1 MNFFRLGKA
10 CVDYISCFRRLTD
23 LNVFQNFSTSSRI
36 SGLSTAEQCQILLRL
51 KELIHLRR
59 GDFLCEVL
67 EYLESQT
74 NYRNVKLKLKEFWPS
89 EDYYFH
95 TDYQL
100 NLIKKYCPYIENAYF
115 MYKFDCCSNLTQL
128 QCFLCLTGNTI
139 YYVYMDSLLNIIFN
153 EYSLFCLYHET
164 YDFKELDLS
173 GGSFYDNGLCDY
185 FQNHGK
191 GLKKLNLVHVEQLD
205 KSAFALITMCCPNLT
220 DFGIS
225 NCETVEGTLQ
235 GN

>member
-1 MNFFRLGKA
+1 MYKINIFFRLGKA

-139 YYVYMDSLLNIIFN
+139 YYVYMVLLLNISRKNLDFVFITKLIILKSLIYLADHFTTMDCTTIF
-153 EYSLFCLYHET
+153 
-164 YDFKELDLS
+164 KPMA
-173 GGSFYDNGLCDY
+173 
-185 FQNHGK
+185 K
-191 GLKKLNLVHVEQLD
+191 V
-205 KSAFALITMCCPNLT
+205 
-220 DFGIS
+220 
-225 NCETVEGTLQ
+225 
-235 GN
+235 

>member
-1 MNFFRLGKA
+1 MYKIIFFRLGKA

-139 YYVYMDSLLNIIFN
+139 YNVYMELLPNM
-153 EYSLFCLYHET
+153 LF
-164 YDFKELDLS
+164 
-173 GGSFYDNGLCDY
+173 
-185 FQNHGK
+185 
-191 GLKKLNLVHVEQLD
+191 
-205 KSAFALITMCCPNLT
+205 
-220 DFGIS
+220 
-225 NCETVEGTLQ
+225 
-235 GN
+235 

>member
-1 MNFFRLGKA
+1 MHFLRLGKA

-23 LNVFQNFSTSSRI
+23 LNVFQNFSSSSRI
-36 SGLSTAEQCQILLRL
+36 NGLSTAEQCQILLRL

-74 NYRNVKLKLKEFWPS
+74 NYRSVKLKLKEFWPS

-139 YYVYMDSLLNIIFN
+139 YYVYMDSLLNISRKNLDFVFITKLIILKSLIYLADHFTTMDCATIF
-153 EYSLFCLYHET
+153 
-164 YDFKELDLS
+164 KPMAR
-173 GGSFYDNGLCDY
+173 
-185 FQNHGK
+185 
-191 GLKKLNLVHVEQLD
+191 V
-205 KSAFALITMCCPNLT
+205 
-220 DFGIS
+220 
-225 NCETVEGTLQ
+225 
-235 GN
+235 

>member
-1 MNFFRLGKA
+1 M
-10 CVDYISCFRRLTD
+10 
-23 LNVFQNFSTSSRI
+23 FQNFSSSSRI

-128 QCFLCLTGNTI
+128 QCFLCLTGNNI
-139 YYVYMDSLLNIIFN
+139 YNVYMDSLLNM
-153 EYSLFCLYHET
+153 LFFRQIKLI
-164 YDFKELDLS
+164 LS
-173 GGSFYDNGLCDY
+173 SSR
-185 FQNHGK
+185 
-191 GLKKLNLVHVEQLD
+191 NLW
-205 KSAFALITMCCPNLT
+205 F
-220 DFGIS
+220 
-225 NCETVEGTLQ
+225 
-235 GN
+235 

>member
-1 MNFFRLGKA
+1 MNKINDFFRLGKA

-36 SGLSTAEQCQILLRL
+36 NGLSTAEQCQILLRL

-139 YYVYMDSLLNIIFN
+139 YNVYMIR
-153 EYSLFCLYHET
+153 
-164 YDFKELDLS
+164 
-173 GGSFYDNGLCDY
+173 
-185 FQNHGK
+185 
-191 GLKKLNLVHVEQLD
+191 
-205 KSAFALITMCCPNLT
+205 
-220 DFGIS
+220 
-225 NCETVEGTLQ
+225 
-235 GN
+235 

>member
-1 MNFFRLGKA
+1 MYKIIFFRLGKA

-23 LNVFQNFSTSSRI
+23 LNVFQNFSSSSRI

-139 YYVYMDSLLNIIFN
+139 YYVYMDSLLNISRKSLDFVFITKLIILKSLIYLADHFTTMDCATIF
-153 EYSLFCLYHET
+153 
-164 YDFKELDLS
+164 KPMAR
-173 GGSFYDNGLCDY
+173 
-185 FQNHGK
+185 
-191 GLKKLNLVHVEQLD
+191 V
-205 KSAFALITMCCPNLT
+205 
-220 DFGIS
+220 
-225 NCETVEGTLQ
+225 
-235 GN
+235 

>member
-1 MNFFRLGKA
+1 MYKINIFFRLGKA

-23 LNVFQNFSTSSRI
+23 LNVFQNFSSSSRI

-139 YYVYMDSLLNIIFN
+139 YYVYMVLLLNISRKNLDFVFITKLIILKSLIYLADHFTTMDCTTIF
-153 EYSLFCLYHET
+153 
-164 YDFKELDLS
+164 KPMA
-173 GGSFYDNGLCDY
+173 
-185 FQNHGK
+185 K
-191 GLKKLNLVHVEQLD
+191 V
-205 KSAFALITMCCPNLT
+205 
-220 DFGIS
+220 
-225 NCETVEGTLQ
+225 
-235 GN
+235 

>member
-1 MNFFRLGKA
+1 MYKINAFLRLGKA
-10 CVDYISCFRRLTD
+10 CVDYISCFRRLSD
-23 LNVFQNFSTSSRI
+23 LNVFQNFSSSSRI
-36 SGLSTAEQCQILLRL
+36 NGLSTAEQCQILLRL

-100 NLIKKYCPYIENAYF
+100 NLIKKYCPFIENAYF

-139 YYVYMDSLLNIIFN
+139 YYVYIDLLLNMKNVDFFFITKLIILK
-153 EYSLFCLYHET
+153 SLIYLADHFTTMDCAT
-164 YDFKELDLS
+164 IFK
-173 GGSFYDNGLCDY
+173 
-185 FQNHGK
+185 HMAR
-191 GLKKLNLVHVEQLD
+191 V
-205 KSAFALITMCCPNLT
+205 
-220 DFGIS
+220 
-225 NCETVEGTLQ
+225 
-235 GN
+235 

>member
-1 MNFFRLGKA
+1 M
-10 CVDYISCFRRLTD
+10 
-23 LNVFQNFSTSSRI
+23 FQNFSTSSRI

-128 QCFLCLTGNTI
+128 QCFVCLTGNTI
-139 YYVYMDSLLNIIFN
+139 YNYLICFFPLYSQNKINFVFLTKLMILKSLIYLVDHFTTMD
-153 EYSLFCLYHET
+153 CAT
-164 YDFKELDLS
+164 
-173 GGSFYDNGLCDY
+173 
-185 FQNHGK
+185 
-191 GLKKLNLVHVEQLD
+191 
-205 KSAFALITMCCPNLT
+205 
-220 DFGIS
+220 IS
-225 NCETVEGTLQ
+225 KTTAKA
-235 GN
+235 

>member
-1 MNFFRLGKA
+1 MHFLRLGKA
-10 CVDYISCFRRLTD
+10 CVDYMSCFRRLTD
-23 LNVFQNFSTSSRI
+23 LNVFQNFSSSSRI

-139 YYVYMDSLLNIIFN
+139 YNYLICFFPFN
-153 EYSLFCLYHET
+153 GIPRIRLI
-164 YDFKELDLS
+164 LS
-173 GGSFYDNGLCDY
+173 SSR
-185 FQNHGK
+185 
-191 GLKKLNLVHVEQLD
+191 NL
-205 KSAFALITMCCPNLT
+205 
-220 DFGIS
+220 
-225 NCETVEGTLQ
+225 
-235 GN
+235 